1 MEQPE
6 LPLATRAPTPPS
18 PEGIAGFGRGGSGRR
33 SAGAAGP
40 GPAAGQPPPRSSPAA
55 LILKGASAQ
64 PAAHP
69 IPSHPRPGPSR
80 SPPPAPR
87 RPGPAV
93 TPGRSGRCWAVG
105 EAQENTLLR
114 GGGSARSGLVFFFF
128 LALGN
133 AGPVRTSL
141 RRALISPSGKPGRRP
156 RLQQSCAG
164 KRGTKGEFRLDPLL
178 SLPSSAGWSLAGYTL
193 MHCRP
198 SLRAWLQGR
207 EGTWPLLSCLT
218 FKPWRRMFV

>member
-114 GGGSARSGLVFFFF
+114 KGSRPARVLFSFSFSHGGTRVPSGHLCGERSFHLLENLDADLVFSSH
-128 LALGN
+128 ALGK
-133 AGPVRTSL
+133 GGQKGSLGWIPSCLSPVL
-141 RRALISPSGKPGRRP
+141 
-156 RLQQSCAG
+156 
-164 KRGTKGEFRLDPLL
+164 
-178 SLPSSAGWSLAGYTL
+178 LAGASQAT
-193 MHCRP
+193 R
-198 SLRAWLQGR
+198 
-207 EGTWPLLSCLT
+207 
-218 FKPWRRMFV
+218 